1 MNALMDTLQEIL
13 PNMSDTEK
21 SIAEKRFAM
30 GYTAEEVA
38 DFLKYN
44 LGDYSLEEFMQDMYD
59 LFYSEGSD

>member
-1 MNALMDTLQEIL
+1 MNDLMNALQEIL

-21 SIAEKRFAM
+21 SMAEERFAM

-59 LFYSEGSD
+59 LFYLEGSD

>member
-1 MNALMDTLQEIL
+1 MNTPMDTLQEIL

-38 DFLKYN
+38 DFLKYD

>member
-1 MNALMDTLQEIL
+1 MNTPMDTLQEIL